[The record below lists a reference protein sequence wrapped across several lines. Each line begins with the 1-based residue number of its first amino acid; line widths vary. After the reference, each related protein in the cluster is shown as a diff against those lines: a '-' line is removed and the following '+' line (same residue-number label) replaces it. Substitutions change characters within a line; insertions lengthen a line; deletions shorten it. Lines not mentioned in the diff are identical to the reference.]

1 MKKQS
6 KSIDLDDAIRMV
18 DCDLD
23 DVYDNINNGMPH
35 LYFTSQKT
43 PHVTVLF
50 NTHEYPTTDA

>member
-35 LYFTSQKT
+35 L
-43 PHVTVLF
+43 
-50 NTHEYPTTDA
+50 